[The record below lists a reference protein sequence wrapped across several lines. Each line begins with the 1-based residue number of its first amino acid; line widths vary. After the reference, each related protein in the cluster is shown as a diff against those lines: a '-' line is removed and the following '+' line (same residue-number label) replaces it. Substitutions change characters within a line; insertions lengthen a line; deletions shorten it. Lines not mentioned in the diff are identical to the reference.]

1 MDIRCA
7 LRHEPLVVACLR
19 GWARALE
26 GYERL
31 HTGTIVAQVSEIV
44 YKAVMTKT
52 SLAMTAASTK
62 SEVMASVQEDWQQD
76 SRGAASISFEA
87 FKDAIFQVA
96 DQWCGPLPPHSH
108 THGLHRHTHT
118 RTGCI
123 AALTHARVCSPTEL
137 TGCLALP
144 SIRYM

>member
-31 HTGTIVAQVSEIV
+31 HTGRIVAQVSEIV

-62 SEVMASVQEDWQQD
+62 SDIMASVQEDWQQD

-87 FKDAIFQVA
+87 FKDAIFHDKQEGP
-96 DQWCGPLPPHSH
+96 CGMIGPGPKPTKEVRL
-108 THGLHRHTHT
+108 R
-118 RTGCI
+118 
-123 AALTHARVCSPTEL
+123 AASAARLEL
-137 TGCLALP
+137 GTAAG
-144 SIRYM
+144 